1 MRTPTADTNLHK
13 GRHQPMIMTDVSTK
27 VCAMDAGCLHPAW
40 RVTAHY
46 ANAKPN
52 VYILDKK
59 GPVEGLF
66 VRKPKSFGEPGLG
79 VNPAK
84 CRLLRHLMKKTL
96 YI

>member
-1 MRTPTADTNLHK
+1 MRCLDPLTE
-13 GRHQPMIMTDVSTK
+13 GCVQSIMERELPRS
-27 VCAMDAGCLHPAW
+27 
-40 RVTAHY
+40 
-46 ANAKPN
+46 KPN

-79 VNPAK
+79 VNPEK